1 MYYFKSTKD
10 MVEINIQKLPKIQ
23 INKAHIYEKK
33 VVCTVFYSNGMR
45 IAYLFIEVYGL
56 LHPGNIR

>member
-1 MYYFKSTKD
+1 